1 MYIAIAGNIGSGKS
15 ILSEILSERLGFTNV
30 TLSEEDGEN
39 PYIDDFYDDMKRWS
53 FPLQI
58 YFLSVRWR
66 NLQRISQ
73 GGSNYIIDR
82 TIYEDAEVFAKNLL
96 KNRLLDGR
104 DFDNYYQLY
113 QQVIQKIKAPDLLIY
128 LKASS
133 KKLLENIKLRG
144 RSYEKS
150 IDKVYLRSLNE
161 RYEDWTFSYSSSPIL
176 VVDIDVDDIAVNT
189 EAQERVI
196 AKVLELLKR
205 NE

>member
-15 ILSEILSERLGFTNV
+15 ILSELLSQRLGFTNV

-53 FPLQI
+53 FQLQI

-66 NLQRISQ
+66 NLQRIAEG
-73 GGSNYIIDR
+73 GGSYIIDR

-96 KNRLLDGR
+96 KSRLLDGR

-113 QQVIQKIKAPDLLIY
+113 QRVTEKIKAPDLLIY

-144 RSYEKS
+144 RNYEKG

-196 AKVLELLKR
+196 AKVLKLLKK
-205 NE
+205 